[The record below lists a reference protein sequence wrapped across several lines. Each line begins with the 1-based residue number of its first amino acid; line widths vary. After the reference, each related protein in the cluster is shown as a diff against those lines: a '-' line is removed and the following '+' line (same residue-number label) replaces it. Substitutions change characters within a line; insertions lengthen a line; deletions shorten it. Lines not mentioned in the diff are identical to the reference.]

1 MPEPKRSAIR
11 LGKIFSPDQPIHKTR
26 EDKLGRKDFAKH
38 MAEAI
43 RGWKG
48 NDSLCLALYGEWGS
62 GKTSIKNMIVDTIQ
76 KPRTKAPLIVEFNPW
91 QWSGQEQL
99 ISAFFT
105 QIGAKL
111 GQSDTSKEGKERAFL
126 FRNYGTALTFGSVAI
141 KGIRIAASLF
151 AGPAGEILFE
161 PMQRG
166 VDALKDGAEAAEKA
180 SIEENIP
187 LDERKKTLAH
197 SLQGLKNP
205 IVVIIDDIDRLVD
218 DEIRLLFRL
227 VKSNADFP
235 NVIYLMLFH
244 RDHVERALLG
254 GRSYME
260 KIIQVGFEVPKV
272 ETKKL
277 KELLEIELRSILKA
291 TSMNELFESQYS
303 RWDAIYRSGASHFL
317 GTVRDIKRFTSNF
330 GFYLNMFSNRGTPE
344 INPVD
349 LAAIQVL
356 AIFEPGV
363 YHRVH
368 TSKGPLT
375 TDYHHTSTDEGRAER
390 SGLLL
395 NHITAPAG
403 EDKRSPLDNILKQL
417 FPILNVGHLGMIN
430 STETNDSI
438 LRNLRICDR
447 IFFDRYFHLDI
458 QNDDISQ
465 NELLSLF
472 KIANSRERLVE
483 SLLEFMDRGFW
494 DVLLD
499 RMQAHLA
506 YLKDSDIESFIASL
520 CDVGEKIVRV
530 DREKPFLSMPEERLA
545 KVVGSLLIT
554 HQCEE
559 AVRNACENSEG
570 ILIPLHFALDTLS
583 KSSKPEF
590 AMGILQSAIRKVSAA
605 AKSGAL
611 YDHPRLDFLL
621 RNWHWHSSEAEDAKE
636 WLRSTIVSQD
646 GLIHILEAFTRHVL
660 SSHRGW
666 IRRTDLKAIKEFIS
680 LKELRLRLGSID
692 ASKCSTMSQRVINA
706 WGKACQDDSDE
717 EIEG

>member
-1 MPEPKRSAIR
+1 MPEHKRSVMPP
-11 LGKIFSPDQPIHKTR
+11 GKIFSPDQPIHRTK

-38 MAEAI
+38 MADAI

-62 GKTSIKNMIVDTIQ
+62 GKTSIKNMIVDALQ
-76 KPRTKAPLIVEFNPW
+76 KPTTKAPLVVEFNPW

-105 QIGAKL
+105 EIGAKL
-111 GQSDTSKEGKERAFL
+111 GQSDTSKEGKERASL

-141 KGIRIAASLF
+141 KGIRIATSLF
-151 AGPAGEILFE
+151 TGPASEMLFE

-180 SIEENIP
+180 SIEEIVP
-187 LDERKKTLAH
+187 LDERKKVLSQ
-197 SLQGLKNP
+197 SLQALKRP
-205 IVVIIDDIDRLVD
+205 ILVIVDDIDRLVD

-235 NVIYLMLFH
+235 NVIYLLLFH

-260 KIIQVGFEVPKV
+260 KIIQVGFEIPKV
-272 ETKKL
+272 ESKKL
-277 KELLEIELRSILKA
+277 KELLEIELHSILKA
-291 TSMNELFESQYS
+291 TSMIELFESQHS

-317 GTVRDIKRFTSNF
+317 GTMRDIKRFTSNL
-330 GFYLNMFSNRGTPE
+330 GFYLNMFRNGARPE

-349 LAAIQVL
+349 LAAIQIL

-375 TDYHHTSTDEGRAER
+375 TDYHHSSTDEGRAEK
-390 SGLLL
+390 SDLLL

-403 EDKRSPLDNILKQL
+403 EDNRSPLDNILKEL

-465 NELLSLF
+465 NELLALF
-472 KIANSRERLVE
+472 ELAHDRERLVR
-483 SLLEFMDRGFW
+483 SLLEFIDRGFW
-494 DVLLD
+494 DVLFD
-499 RMQAHLA
+499 RMQAHLD
-506 YLKDSDIESFIASL
+506 YLRDSDIESFIASL
-520 CDVGEKIVRV
+520 CDVGEKIVWA
-530 DREKPFLSMPEERLA
+530 DREKPSLSMREERLA
-545 KVVGSLLIT
+545 QLAGILLVT
-554 HQCEE
+554 RECNE
-559 AVRNACENSEG
+559 AIRNACENSEG
-570 ILIPLHFALDTLS
+570 ILIPLHIALDTFS

-590 AMGILQSAIRKVSAA
+590 AMGLLQSSIHKVRAA
-605 AKSGAL
+605 AKSGTL
-611 YDHPRLDFLL
+611 YDHPRLAFLL
-621 RNWHWHSSEAEDAKE
+621 RNWQWHNSGAEDAKE
-636 WLRSTIVSQD
+636 WVGRAIVPAKK
-646 GLIHILEAFTRHVL
+646 GTFFHVL
-660 SSHRGW
+660 
-666 IRRTDLKAIKEFIS
+666 DL
-680 LKELRLRLGSID
+680 
-692 ASKCSTMSQRVINA
+692 C
-706 WGKACQDDSDE
+706 
-717 EIEG
+717 